1 MGQKGLTYILTA
13 SLIGFCLYALLE
25 ARRPLCVDS
34 KWIREVEYKS
44 SSSSSGKTERLFSC
58 DRNRDFG
65 YQPFFAKN
73 LVEIQDHINRTELL
87 LSRFSPFRQ
96 KLKVTINA
104 QQPVAFRILDHHLEI
119 GSDLLNAEGHFE
131 KGLYKI
137 WYRDN
142 TGSWFATNSLFE
154 EVITD
159 FFLFINRGDIS
170 LTDPVHHF
178 RTRTGGAKWPQVIK
192 SVQGYCESSWRLSE
206 HYEKCLNVRDDENA
220 FHANIVQLSLRPL
233 VSSAWIKAFKDL
245 SYNER
250 KEFLHLLPV
259 LLKTNTSTDPE
270 RMLAQ
275 AINSESPVQQAISS
289 VRRFNALM
297 SATYQQ
303 SNASVHRVFTSFF
316 ANDLRQSG
324 LNDAFADAFFDVIIY
339 TDQSVG
345 PKSELL
351 NAFKAVSKRNPN
363 VQMALIDN
371 ENLWMLPSD
380 YPVSLKSFGQVRST
394 KMIVSR
400 CGGFDF
406 NYILGFS
413 SMTEKLL
420 VVNKCGALTGLN
432 FGEFFEGGVAGF
444 ARKNKNVAF
453 IQFHLP
459 SLNLR
464 KDQLASVQNVYE
476 LIERRNTESPVFQA
490 LGWNELK
497 WDQQLQAYRPQAH
510 VDGIELF
517 RTRPIDN

>member
-1 MGQKGLTYILTA
+1 MGQKGLTYILSA
-13 SLIGFCLYALLE
+13 SLICFCLFALLE

-34 KWIREVEYKS
+34 KWIKEIEYKS
-44 SSSSSGKTERLFSC
+44 TVSEKIFSC

-65 YQPFFAKN
+65 YQDFFHRN
-73 LVEIQDHINRTELL
+73 LDKIQSQILSTELL
-87 LSRFSPFRQ
+87 LSSLGPFRQ
-96 KLKVTINA
+96 KIKIVISKN
-104 QQPVAFRILDHHLEI
+104 QPYIFRILDHQLEI
-119 GSDLLNAEGHFE
+119 GTDLLFAEGHFE
-131 KGLYKI
+131 KALLKI

-154 EVITD
+154 EVVTD
-159 FFLFINRGDIS
+159 FFLFINHGDIA
-170 LTDPVHHF
+170 LTDPIHQF

-206 HYEKCLNVRDDENA
+206 HYETCLNVRDDEAA
-220 FHANIVQLSLRPL
+220 FNSNIVQLSLRPL
-233 VSSAWIKAFKDL
+233 VSSAWIKAYKNL
-245 SYNER
+245 SYKERNEFVR
-250 KEFLHLLPV
+250 LLPV
-259 LLKTNTSTDPE
+259 LLRTAMTNPE
-270 RMLAQ
+270 RILAQ

-289 VRRFNALM
+289 VRRFNGLM
-297 SATYQQ
+297 STTYQQ
-303 SNASVHRVFTSFF
+303 SKSSVHRVFTSFF

-339 TDQSVG
+339 TDQILT

-351 NAFKAVSKRNPN
+351 AAFKAVSKRNPT
-363 VQMALIDN
+363 VQMAITDT
-371 ENLWMLPSD
+371 ENLWMLPSEH
-380 YPVSLKSFGQVRST
+380 PVSMKSFGQVRST

-413 SMTEKLL
+413 GMTEKLL
-420 VVNKCGALTGLN
+420 VINKCGALSGLD
-432 FGEFFEGGVAGF
+432 FMEFFSNGVVGF
-444 ARKNKNVAF
+444 AKKNKNVAF

-464 KDQLASVQNVYE
+464 KDQLSSVQNVYE

-497 WDQQLQAYRPQAH
+497 WDQQIQAYRPQAN

-517 RTRPIDN
+517 RTRPIEN